1 MVQLGL
7 SKEHR
12 QHQGPSQEGAMYS
25 PPMKVEW
32 NMSTEAGVEEHP
44 RQTA

>member
-12 QHQGPSQEGAMYS
+12 QHQRPSREGAMYS
-25 PPMKVEW
+25 PPTKAEK
-32 NMSTEAGVEEHP
+32 NMSTEAGMEEHP
-44 RQTA
+44 PQAA